1 MHKDFNLKKKKK
13 WDEGCIMGK
22 KNIIKPKKN
31 QKNQKKSIKN
41 RFSAIFITQKYFSR
55 TYLK

>member
-1 MHKDFNLKKKKK
+1 MHKDFNLKKK

-31 QKNQKKSIKN
+31 QKNKKKTIKN
-41 RFSAIFITQKYFSR
+41 QFSAIFITQKYFSR